1 MMNSADMIGH
11 KFGLCQIRRTFQSY
25 GKRVQ
30 TGPVGLGFRIVL
42 NTHLGIFLGDGRDDA
57 AVETTREQYTVRHVA
72 HQLAL
77 HCIFEGIVD
86 GLDRGGI
93 ILHSVVL
100 HPVTTIIPFYT
111 RRHAPIV
118 MPRQEGFVTFALSFK
133 GFQFGS
139 HVDSTVT
146 VVAYIKRYNANRIAG
161 NEKLIAL
168 LVIEHKGEDAREV
181 FEEIDAFLTIEC
193 QNHFTVGTCLEL
205 ILSCIATTNLLMI
218 VDLPIDG

>member
-1 MMNSADMIGH
+1 MIGH
-11 KFGLCQIRRTFQSY
+11 ELGLCQIRRTLQTY
-25 GKRVQ
+25 GEGVQ
-30 TGPVGLGFRIVL
+30 TGPVGLGFRIIL

-72 HQLAL
+72 HELAL

-93 ILHSVVL
+93 VFHCVVL

-118 MPRQEGFVTFALSFK
+118 MTRQERFVTFALSFK

-146 VVAYIKRYNANRIAG
+146 VVAYIKRYNANGIAG
-161 NEKLIAL
+161 NEELIAL
-168 LVIEHKGEDAREV
+168 LVIEHKGEDATQV

-193 QNHFTVGTCLEL
+193 QNDFTVGTCLEL
-205 ILSCIATTNLLMI
+205 ILACIATPNLLMI
-218 VDLPIDG
+218 VDFSIDG

>member
-100 HPVTTIIPFYT
+100 HPVATIVPFL
-111 RRHAPIV
+111 P
-118 MPRQEGFVTFALSFK
+118 G
-133 GFQFGS
+133 
-139 HVDSTVT
+139 VDTPV
-146 VVAYIKRYNANRIAG
+146 VVAGKEGLVTLALAFEGLELGGDVDGAISIVADVEGDDANGISG
-161 NEKLIAL
+161 DEEFVAL
-168 LVIEHKGEDAREV
+168 LIVEHKGKDTTEV
-181 FEEIDAFLTIEC
+181 FEEVDAFLTIE
-193 QNHFTVGTCLEL
+193 GED
-205 ILSCIATTNLLMI
+205 
-218 VDLPIDG
+218 DLAV